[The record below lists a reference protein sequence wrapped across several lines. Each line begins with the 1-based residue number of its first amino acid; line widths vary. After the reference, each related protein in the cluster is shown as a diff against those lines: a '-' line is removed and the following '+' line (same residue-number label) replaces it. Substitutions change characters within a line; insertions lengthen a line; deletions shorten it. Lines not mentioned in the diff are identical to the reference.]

1 MYNHEQITLCIID
14 DIKSVVDGLAA
25 IEWADEHG
33 ITLVGSSANGEDG
46 LELVK
51 QVKPDLIITD
61 IRMPKMDG
69 LTMLRAI
76 LELNH
81 SCKVILISGY
91 TDFEYAKQAVQLGA
105 FDFVVKPFTEE
116 DITEVALKAKKQIIQ
131 ERSKLLKVQDMQV
144 KLRESMPVLRQE
156 YLALLVNHRT
166 TWESAA
172 KRWDFLKI
180 DLNQQ
185 GFIVLLLEIDGFQE
199 RVKDISIHDVEL
211 IRFSLQNIAEET
223 IREHTRSMVF
233 RAKAN
238 RFVAIL
244 NDSPTLNAN
253 AIAESCCKH
262 IEQFTKFTVS
272 VGIGGRVEQV
282 SELPDSYRQAKQAL
296 TYHLFTEGNAAIG
309 FEDLPKT
316 DRQVPLTLERKD
328 ELMLALRS
336 GNSDRA
342 ATILADISDTL
353 HQMTPRPNPDYL
365 LSLYEELAASAIR
378 TFYEL
383 VPYPDIQPLVQSFK
397 RLGGTSGVTLSGLE
411 QQLLTLCQEGADLV
425 RKNTLSEGQ
434 TIIYKSLDYLK
445 SQLDRDV
452 TVAECAAHVHLS
464 GSYYSSLF
472 KKVTGMTLTQ
482 YVTAERI
489 HKAKAMLI
497 GGVPVQEVAS
507 AVGYEERRYFSDMFK
522 KMTGM
527 TPSEFRASYAPDAPN
542 T

>member
-14 DIKSVVDGLAA
+14 DIKSVVDGLTA
-25 IEWADEHG
+25 IEWDDEHG
-33 ITLVGSSANGEDG
+33 ITFVGSSANGEDG

-51 QVKPDLIITD
+51 RVKPDLIITD

-116 DITEVALKAKKQIIQ
+116 DITETILKAKLQIVQ
-131 ERSKLLKVQDMQV
+131 ERSRLLKVQDMEI

-156 YLALLVNHRT
+156 YFALLVNHRT
-166 TWESAA
+166 SWESAA
-172 KRWDFLKI
+172 KRWEFLKV
-180 DLNQQ
+180 DLDQQ
-185 GFIVLLLEIDGFQE
+185 GFVVLLLEIDGFQE
-199 RVKDISIHDVEL
+199 RVADLSIHDVEL
-211 IRFSLQNIAEET
+211 IRFSLQNITEET
-223 IREHTRSMVF
+223 IREHTRCMVF
-233 RAKAN
+233 RARAN

-244 NDSPTLNAN
+244 NDSPTNAN
-253 AIAESCCKH
+253 AIGESCCKN
-262 IEQFTKFTVS
+262 IEQFTQFTVS
-272 VGIGGRVEQV
+272 IGVGGRVEQV
-282 SELPDSYRQAKQAL
+282 SELPDSYRQANQAL
-296 TYHLFTEGNAAIG
+296 TYHLFTEGNGSIG
-309 FEDLPKT
+309 YEEIPKT
-316 DRQVPLTLERKD
+316 DRQAPLALEHKD
-328 ELMLALRS
+328 ELLLALRS

-383 VPYPDIQPLVQSFK
+383 VPYSDIQPLVQTFK
-397 RLGGTSGVTLSGLE
+397 TLGGTSGVTLSGLE
-411 QQLLTLCQEGADLV
+411 QQVLTLCREGAELV

-445 SQLDRDV
+445 SHLDRDV
-452 TVAECAAHVHLS
+452 SVAECAAYVHLS

-489 HKAKAMLI
+489 HKAKAMLV
-497 GGVPVQEVAS
+497 GGAAVQEVAA
-507 AVGYEERRYFSDMFK
+507 AVGYEERRYFSDVFK

-527 TPSEFRASYAPDAPN
+527 TPSEFRASYDPGAPS